1 MWKRYN
7 TILDFSF
14 ASDFSNNKHIQYNST
29 TNILHI
35 WHMHCLETLF
45 YNNSWGVFDGAE
57 DIDLE
62 RVRPNFCYAS
72 IFQVENLLKYKI
84 IIFYSSSNSYYLSTT
99 YNNQVTII
107 LLNISVCLVH

>member
-1 MWKRYN
+1 MMNENIQFWIFLLHQ
-7 TILDFSF
+7 ILV
-14 ASDFSNNKHIQYNST
+14 T
-29 TNILHI
+29 TNISNTIRLP
-35 WHMHCLETLF
+35 TF
-45 YNNSWGVFDGAE
+45 YTYGICIVWKLCSIIIVFDGAE

-84 IIFYSSSNSYYLSTT
+84 LIFYSYCNLYYLSTT